1 MEIADDVIGM
11 SPETQQRI
19 FEKFYQ
25 VDGSH
30 SREGNG
36 LGLSIVK
43 RILDLHGGAIK
54 YESAPGAGTTCTVTL
69 PDR

>member
-1 MEIADDVIGM
+1 M

-25 VDGSH
+25 GDGSH

-43 RILDLHGGAIK
+43 RILDLHGGSDQIRERA
-54 YESAPGAGTTCTVTL
+54 GAGTTCTVTL